1 MGLYTR
7 DKFYM
12 WAVHGQ
18 CPQFSRSLLW
28 SDLRVCAGLAGFPG
42 PKSEFG
48 RGGVRVHR
56 RAQQN
61 PEKWIQAGAYPE
73 SARAMYSL
81 RSCPCAPSFAG
92 AQRQP
97 KDQIDTEMNG
107 LDASS
112 DFAYGFGKLDGAQVR
127 ACVCAWRRPP
137 LCCVPGLCP
146 CLRPDPARCSL
157 LQQTQSSQI
166 S

>member
-12 WAVHGQ
+12 WAVHGHCLQ
-18 CPQFSRSLLW
+18 LSDSFLS

-42 PKSEFG
+42 PKLEFG

-73 SARAMYSL
+73 MARRLKFCSVCCDVQVTATAERADL
-81 RSCPCAPSFAG
+81 RAAG
-92 AQRQP
+92 RS
-97 KDQIDTEMNG
+97 G
-107 LDASS
+107 RFLDSV
-112 DFAYGFGKLDGAQVR
+112 FVFGKRDGAQVR
-127 ACVCAWRRPP
+127 ACVRAWRRPP
-137 LCCVPGLCP
+137 
-146 CLRPDPARCSL
+146 
-157 LQQTQSSQI
+157 
-166 S
+166 

>member
-1 MGLYTR
+1 MGLHTR
-7 DKFYM
+7 YKFYM

-56 RAQQN
+56 REQQN
-61 PEKWIQAGAYPE
+61 PEKWIQAGAYPQ

-137 LCCVPGLCP
+137 PYCVPACVP
-146 CLRPDPARCSL
+146 
-157 LQQTQSSQI
+157 
-166 S
+166 